1 MDVQRSPGNG
11 QEDQSEP
18 ARRLARASGAAE
30 MPRNIFRY
38 VLDTSGLHQL
48 FLLLLTIGVFLL
60 EVVPLELQ
68 RRIVNDLVKHRDYWL
83 VIVLCAAY
91 AGVVLAQGGT
101 KLVLNVYRSWIGER
115 ATRDLRRRIHVLIS
129 SPSSASSGAEA
140 EGIQA
145 SMIVAEVEP
154 IGGFVGASVSEP
166 LLQGGVLLSVLA
178 YMIHVDLWLAG
189 TVLALFVPQ
198 LVFVP
203 LMQGAMNRR
212 TRARVQIVRQ
222 LSVSVVEAISGDEA
236 RDRAD
241 NKRIDRVFELN
252 MGIFRF
258 KFTMNFLMNLSTQL
272 QIIAALLVGG
282 WLVYTDQLE
291 IGGVVAVISGIGRF
305 TDPWGDL
312 VNYFRAVNITQVEFR
327 LMSDAVNQQAQGD
340 PQDKLSPTT
349 ADDCP

>member
-1 MDVQRSPGNG
+1 
-11 QEDQSEP
+11 
-18 ARRLARASGAAE
+18 
-30 MPRNIFRY
+30 
-38 VLDTSGLHQL
+38 
-48 FLLLLTIGVFLL
+48 
-60 EVVPLELQ
+60 
-68 RRIVNDLVKHRDYWL
+68 
-83 VIVLCAAY
+83 
-91 AGVVLAQGGT
+91 
-101 KLVLNVYRSWIGER
+101 
-115 ATRDLRRRIHVLIS
+115 
-129 SPSSASSGAEA
+129 
-140 EGIQA
+140 
-145 SMIVAEVEP
+145 
-154 IGGFVGASVSEP
+154 
-166 LLQGGVLLSVLA
+166 
-178 YMIHVDLWLAG
+178 MIHVDLWLAG

-198 LVFVP
+198 FVFVP

-222 LSVSVVEAISGDEA
+222 LGVSVVEAISGDEA
-236 RDRAD
+236 RDRTD

-327 LMSDAVNQQAQGD
+327 LMSDAVNQQAQAD
-340 PQDKLSPTT
+340 PPDKT
-349 ADDCP
+349 